1 MTPSGFGFPPGGN
14 AGLTVRCFRGPQYD
28 ACMGRPTVMHRRLG
42 RRSYALI
49 GLAGAALSGIGDVL
63 ILGRSCSGQDFDRG
77 TGVIPAHIVPQE
89 RWRSLFNGAVLGQ
102 HRIQIGTVTG
112 VLGIGVLQLLGL
124 RGIASTIRTEA
135 PRLFC
140 ARSATGFAVTGALA
154 HLCCGSVILACEAV
168 SQMGAESRDGR
179 WPSPR
184 SATPLL
190 AVSASGAFT
199 ALAIFGAGLT
209 WDALGRQGNPPTSS
223 MVVTPLPCVILT
235 LLTFGALPAPVGGWA
250 RPASMSIGLA
260 VYFVVTSATVES

>member
-1 MTPSGFGFPPGGN
+1 M
-14 AGLTVRCFRGPQYD
+14 
-28 ACMGRPTVMHRRLG
+28 
-42 RRSYALI
+42 
-49 GLAGAALSGIGDVL
+49 
-63 ILGRSCSGQDFDRG
+63 
-77 TGVIPAHIVPQE
+77 
-89 RWRSLFNGAVLGQ
+89 FNGAVLGQ

-124 RGIASTIRTEA
+124 RGIASTIRAEA

-154 HLCCGSVILACEAV
+154 HLCCGSVILAYQAV

-179 WPSPR
+179 WPSTR

-209 WDALGRQGNPPTSS
+209 RDALGRQGNPPTSS

-235 LLTFGALPAPVGGWA
+235 LLTFGALPAPGWRMGPAGLHEYRLGGVLRGHLSNRRELNGWVASVHTVPAGSQRASRLRQA
-250 RPASMSIGLA
+250 RRRNSR
-260 VYFVVTSATVES
+260 